1 MSSLPEH
8 QVLKMPALSP
18 TMKTGNIASYKIKVG
33 DKVAPGDLLCEI
45 ETDKATI
52 GWESQDE
59 GYIAAILMPEGS
71 QDVPVGKE
79 AIVLVE
85 NAADVPAFA
94 NYKPGEDS
102 AGKSEPAPAAP
113 QPKQSAP
120 AANSK
125 SYPPHQLLNM
135 PALSPTMTAGTIAG
149 FKVKLGDKISPGDLL
164 CDIETDKATIGW
176 ESQDEG
182 YIAKILVSEGA
193 TEVAVGVPIFVVVD
207 DSGIVPSFED
217 FTVDTTKPQ
226 SSGASAAK
234 AGGSDQPKA
243 TSKPSQTPKSA
254 PSPSQAV
261 ENKGGRVLASPLA
274 RKLAAENGIDL
285 RAATP
290 TGPHNRVIAA
300 DVLQAIESGAG
311 SSVQAAPSV
320 GVAGVDYTEIPHSNI
335 RRVIASR
342 LLESKTTIPHYYLSM
357 DVCVDDLLKL
367 RDQLNSKAKYD
378 KEGKPDYKLS
388 VNDFIIKAS
397 ALALRDHPEVNVS
410 WMENAIRKYNYI
422 DISVAV
428 ASPTGSQ
435 ATTSSI
441 NFDGFPGLITPI
453 VTDADMKGLLSISN
467 EVKALA
473 AKARDGKLQP
483 HEFQGGT
490 FSVSNLGMFGITS
503 FAAIINPPQSC
514 ILAVG
519 ATEERVV
526 PAKGPNEDYAV
537 SSFMRITLSCD
548 HRTVDGAVGAQFLQ
562 TLKKYLSNPS
572 TMLL

>member
-1 MSSLPEH
+1 
-8 QVLKMPALSP
+8 MPALSP

-33 DKVAPGDLLCEI
+33 DKVSPGDLLCEI

-102 AGKSEPAPAAP
+102 AAKAEPAPAAP
-113 QPKQSAP
+113 QPKHSAP
-120 AANSK
+120 AANTK

-182 YIAKILVSEGA
+182 YIAKILVAEGA
-193 TEVAVGVPIFVVVD
+193 SEVAVGVPIFVVVD
-207 DSGIVPSFED
+207 DSGIVPSFQD

-226 SSGASAAK
+226 GAGGAAAK
-234 AGGSDQPKA
+234 APSSEQPKA
-243 TSKPSQTPKSA
+243 ASPSSQAPKSA
-254 PSPSQAV
+254 PAPASQAV

-274 RKLAAENGIDL
+274 KKLAKENGIDL
-285 RAATP
+285 RSTTP

-300 DVLQAIESGAG
+300 DVLQAIESGVG
-311 SSVQAAPSV
+311 SSVQSASSA

-335 RRVIASR
+335 RKVIASR
-342 LLESKTTIPHYYLSM
+342 LLQSKTTIPHYYLSM

-428 ASPTGSQ
+428 ASPTG
-435 ATTSSI
+435 
-441 NFDGFPGLITPI
+441 LITPI
-453 VTDADMKGLLSISN
+453 VTDADMKGLLGISN

>member
-1 MSSLPEH
+1 MFFSFAPNSLRPSRGGSSMSLAMGGLGMRRSVLALQLRSSSSTCSPRSSPPSLSFSSSASLASRSRIASKRVSSVNRNFARCFARSLTTLSRPSGLGRLAHPSYTSTRKSKAWLVRNMSSLPEH

-234 AGGSDQPKA
+234 AGGSDQPK
-243 TSKPSQTPKSA
+243 
-254 PSPSQAV
+254 
-261 ENKGGRVLASPLA
+261 
-274 RKLAAENGIDL
+274 
-285 RAATP
+285 
-290 TGPHNRVIAA
+290 
-300 DVLQAIESGAG
+300 SGAG

-467 EVKALA
+467 EVDFYLLHASQLKSSQVKALA
-473 AKARDGKLQP
+473 AKARDGKLQ
-483 HEFQGGT
+483 
-490 FSVSNLGMFGITS
+490 VR
-503 FAAIINPPQSC
+503 AARCLWGLDFPLTV
-514 ILAVG
+514 LA
-519 ATEERVV
+519 A
-526 PAKGPNEDYAV
+526 
-537 SSFMRITLSCD
+537 S
-548 HRTVDGAVGAQFLQ
+548 
-562 TLKKYLSNPS
+562 
-572 TMLL
+572 